1 MFGTGLGHF
10 VPIIAYIACWVMC
23 LAALFG
29 RPLQTFYL
37 IIPLLPYRSFRDHLT
52 DYPLGENILTLLV
65 ICTILGALI
74 HGKRLPKSKL
84 YLVWF
89 GFAIYLYFSMWLG
102 TALGNA
108 PAPLWLSD
116 DNFAAWKDY
125 LLIPLVFVAAG
136 LVIEDRKALKNVLII
151 TALTLLVIDRS
162 ALANSMSRSWNHFD
176 ESKRDGGPL
185 GFAGSNGLAA
195 FLAQFAIFF
204 WGLVQFVKT
213 KKYKILGY
221 GLVALTLFATMYT
234 FSRAAY
240 IAVVAGTFLLALL
253 KDRKLLVV
261 LGVFVFT
268 WQLVVP
274 LAVTERINMTENSNG
289 QLERSAQERVD
300 LWTAAKET
308 IIHNPIFGTGFAT
321 FQYGYHTDNLKDTH
335 NWYVKVMI
343 ETGIIGAILALI
355 MVAMMAILPF
365 RLYRTADDPLL
376 KGLGLGL
383 FLAICCN
390 LILNLFGDRW
400 TYLEINGL
408 LWVLVGAAAQAI
420 SFPHS
425 ESVATTESINPM
437 TAVNPYMAYR

>member
-1 MFGTGLGHF
+1 
-10 VPIIAYIACWVMC
+10 MC